1 MSLVSIAA
9 AINDQITADMA
20 PTPPPKFDFGAET
33 VFVQGAPPRIIYVPR
48 TERIVGPGQLGGDGI
63 GNPRPLWT
71 RAVEVEVHIWGKDF
85 TATEGLLNT
94 FVRALHAVGW
104 GDGVYKLTGGNWDL
118 GGKSQTTLGIVYVL
132 NMTWFVPIT
141 RALDTTVVLGT
152 APLNPLTVQTS

>member
-48 TERIVGPGQLGGDGI
+48 SERITGPAGQGLDGTSD
-63 GNPRPLWT
+63 PRPLWT
-71 RAVEVEVHIWGKDF
+71 REVSVEVHIWGKDF
-85 TATEGLLNT
+85 ADAEGLLNT
-94 FVRALHAVGW
+94 LVRALHTIGW
-104 GDGVYKLTGGNWDL
+104 GSYRLDSGSWDL

-132 NMTWFVPIT
+132 NMTWLIPIT
-141 RALDTTVVLGT
+141 RAPDTFAVVT
-152 APLNPLTVQTS
+152 AMPLTPLTVET